1 MTPEEKTKIGALIQN
16 ALTEDIGSGDVTALA
31 CINADQRSQA
41 RLLVKEKGIL
51 SGMEVA
57 PMVFHSLDTEIEF
70 KPYLIDGQAISAG
83 DIAFEVSGNAISILA
98 AERLCLNILQRMS
111 GIATVT
117 NHLTQKIAHTQCK
130 LLDTRKTSPGLRVL
144 EKMAVKHGGGVNH
157 RHGLYDMIMIK
168 DNHIDFAGGIEK
180 ALERALHFRATHQ
193 PDLPIE
199 IEIRSIDDLM
209 KIQHYKGIQ
218 RIMFDNFSPN
228 QIKEALH
235 FVPGGVETEAS
246 GGINEL
252 TLLEYAETGVNYL
265 SMGALTHQIKSL
277 DLSLKAF

>member
-1 MTPEEKTKIGALIQN
+1 LTTEEKTKIGALIQN

-31 CINADQRSQA
+31 CINADQQSQA

-70 KPYLIDGQAISAG
+70 KPYLSDGQSINVG
-83 DIAFEVSGNAISILA
+83 DIAFEVNGKAISILA

-117 NHLTQKIAHTQCK
+117 KHLTQKIAHTQCR
-130 LLDTRKTSPGLRVL
+130 LLDTRKTSPGLRIL

-157 RHGLYDMIMIK
+157 RHGLYDMILIK

-180 ALERALHFRATHQ
+180 ALERALHFRAIHQ

-199 IEIRSIDDLM
+199 IEIRSIDDLK

-235 FVPGGVETEAS
+235 FVPSGVETEAS
-246 GGINEL
+246 GGINEI
-252 TLLEYAETGVNYL
+252 TLVDYAETGVNYL

>member
-70 KPYLIDGQAISAG
+70 KPYLIDGQAINAG

-199 IEIRSIDDLM
+199 IEIRSIDDLK

-252 TLLEYAETGVNYL
+252 TLVEYAETGVNYL

>member
-1 MTPEEKTKIGALIQN
+1 LTAEEKTKIRALIQN
-16 ALTEDIGSGDVTALA
+16 ALIEDIGSGDVTAMA
-31 CINADQRSQA
+31 CINSDQQSKA
-41 RLLVKEKGIL
+41 HLLVKEKGIL

-57 PMVFHSLDTEIEF
+57 PMVFEALDIEIEF
-70 KPYLIDGQAISAG
+70 KPYLTDGQAINVG
-83 DIAFEVSGNAISILA
+83 DIAFEVRGKATNILA

-117 NHLTQKIAHTQCK
+117 HHLAQKIAHTQCR
-130 LLDTRKTSPGLRVL
+130 LLDTRKTSPGLRII

-157 RHGLYDMIMIK
+157 RHGLYDMILIK

-180 ALERALHFRATHQ
+180 ALERALQFRSTHQ
-193 PDLPIE
+193 PSLPIE

-228 QIKEALH
+228 QIKEALNL
-235 FVPGGVETEAS
+235 VPSGVETEAS
-246 GGINEL
+246 GGINES
-252 TLLEYAETGVNYL
+252 TLVDYAETGVDYL
-265 SMGALTHQIKSL
+265 SIGALTHQIKSL

>member
-70 KPYLIDGQAISAG
+70 KPYLIDGQAINAG

-199 IEIRSIDDLM
+199 IEIRSIDDLK
-209 KIQHYKGIQ
+209 KIQHYKGIH

-252 TLLEYAETGVNYL
+252 TLVEYAETGVNYL

>member
-70 KPYLIDGQAISAG
+70 KPYLIDGQAINAG

-199 IEIRSIDDLM
+199 IEIRSIDDLK

-218 RIMFDNFSPN
+218 RIMFDNFSPS

-252 TLLEYAETGVNYL
+252 TLVEYAETGVNYL

>member
-1 MTPEEKTKIGALIQN
+1 MTAEEKTKIRALIQN
-16 ALTEDIGSGDVTALA
+16 ALIEDIGSGDVTAMA
-31 CINADQRSQA
+31 CINSDQQSKA
-41 RLLVKEKGIL
+41 HLLVKEKGIL

-57 PMVFHSLDTEIEF
+57 PMVFEALDIEIEF
-70 KPYLIDGQAISAG
+70 KPYLTDGQAINVG
-83 DIAFEVSGNAISILA
+83 DIAFEVRGKATNILA

-117 NHLTQKIAHTQCK
+117 HHLAQKIAHTQCR
-130 LLDTRKTSPGLRVL
+130 LLDTRKTSPGLRII

-157 RHGLYDMIMIK
+157 RHGLYDMILIK

-180 ALERALHFRATHQ
+180 ALERALQFRSTHQ
-193 PDLPIE
+193 PSLPIE

-228 QIKEALH
+228 QIKEALNL
-235 FVPGGVETEAS
+235 VPSGVETEAS
-246 GGINEL
+246 GGINES
-252 TLLEYAETGVNYL
+252 TLVDYAETGVDYL
-265 SMGALTHQIKSL
+265 SIGALTHQIKSL